1 MQLEKHLLEQYA
13 DLLKERQDIK
23 ERIRK
28 IEKRL
33 DMMEKGGYQVADSVT
48 CGKRGKKPLATKK
61 IIGFPFPEWD
71 ALQLRLKCQKGMLVA
86 AERKLKEDI
95 EQVEKFI
102 QDVPDSRMRRILRYR
117 YIDGQSWVQV
127 AHRMGGRHTAD
138 SCRNSVDRFLG
149 KRK

>member
-1 MQLEKHLLEQYA
+1 MEKHLLEQYA
-13 DLLKERQDIK
+13 DLLKERQDIQ

-33 DMMEKGGYQVADSVT
+33 DQMTKQGYVVSDSVT
-48 CGKRGKKPLATKK
+48 CGKRGKKPLGTKV
-61 IIGFPFPEWD
+61 ITGFPFPEWD
-71 ALQLRLKCQKGMLVA
+71 ALQLRLKCQKGMLVTA
-86 AERKLKEDI
+86 DRKLKEDI

>member
-1 MQLEKHLLEQYA
+1 MEKHLLEQYA
-13 DLLKERQDIK
+13 DLIKERKDIQ

-28 IEKRL
+28 TERRL
-33 DMMEKGGYQVADSVT
+33 DRIESEGYQVADSVT

-71 ALQLRLKCQKGMLVA
+71 ALQLRLKCQKGMLVT

-138 SCRNSVDRFLG
+138 SCRMAVERFLQ
-149 KRK
+149 KK